1 MFTGI
6 IESLATV
13 SDIKSIDASNK
24 KLIVDVDPNIKPKL
38 GDSIAINGCC
48 LTVVNSKE
56 EQDKTVLD
64 FDVSIETL
72 RCTNLGDLG
81 KDSQVNIERAMIATS
96 RFDGHMVSGHVD
108 CCGYLVK
115 KEMDHDFCLIQF
127 EIKEQSLFKQFVKK
141 GSICING
148 VSLTINQVHRDS
160 PSIRVEITLIP
171 ETLKRTN
178 LGQLDIGSRVNIESD
193 VIAKYIETMMP
204 LYANMH
210 SN

>member
-13 SDIKSIDASNK
+13 TEIKSIDPSNK
-24 KLIVDVDPNIKPKL
+24 RLIVGASSNIKPKL

-48 LTVVNSKE
+48 LTVIESHENL
-56 EQDKTVLD
+56 DKTELH
-64 FDVSIETL
+64 FDVSVETL
-72 RCTNLGDLG
+72 KCTNLGELR
-81 KDSQVNIERAMIATS
+81 KDSQVNLERAMIATS

-115 KEMDHDFCLIQF
+115 KEMDHKFCLIQF
-127 EIKEQSLFKQFVKK
+127 EIRDQNLFKQFVKK

-148 VSLTINQVHRDS
+148 VSLTINDVHRD
-160 PSIRVEITLIP
+160 PASIGVEITLIP

-178 LGQLDIGSRVNIESD
+178 LGLLEAGSKVNIESD
-193 VIAKYIETMMP
+193 VIAKYIESMM
-204 LYANMH
+204 
-210 SN
+210 SG